1 MDTGPDSD
9 KDIASRLLA
18 ALQQDEFVLYAQS
31 IVPLIA
37 QPAGHPFQEIYVRFR
52 EEDAKLIPPG
62 SFFPMLDDCNMLPY
76 LDRWVVNRL
85 ARWVRSGLKL
95 KPDWKVPR
103 CNVNLSKDTLADA
116 QFAQYVL
123 KYVVDSY
130 LTGGV
135 LGFDIPAETAMG
147 NSGFLL
153 SLIAAL
159 RPHGC
164 TFTIAGFNGSD
175 SMLSKVE
182 GFEPDFIKISALTLD
197 PARLMEIN
205 RMCHAVGAK
214 TIVEQVENARVLEH
228 LRRCKIDFAQGF
240 AISPV
245 EAL

>member
-1 MDTGPDSD
+1 
-9 KDIASRLLA
+9 
-18 ALQQDEFVLYAQS
+18 VLYAQS
-31 IVPLIA
+31 IVPLVE
-37 QPAGHPFQEIYVRFR
+37 QPVAASFQEIYVRFR

-62 SFFPMLDDCNMLPY
+62 SFFPVLDDCNMLPY

-95 KPDWKVPR
+95 KPDWKIPR
-103 CNVNLSKDTLADA
+103 CNVNLSRDTLADE

-135 LGFDIPAETAMG
+135 VGFDIPADIAMR
-147 NSGFLL
+147 NSARML

-164 TFTIAGFNGSD
+164 SFTIARFNGSD
-175 SMLSKVE
+175 DMLSKIEV
-182 GFEPDFIKISALTLD
+182 FEPDFIKISALTLD
-197 PARLMEIN
+197 PARLPELN

-214 TIVEQVENARVLEH
+214 TIVEQVENARVIEH
-228 LRRCKIDFAQGF
+228 LRRCRIDYAQGF
-240 AISPV
+240 ALSPV